1 MFSDIFNTQ
10 SIKRKVVFQ
19 VTGQVVSALVL
30 IISMV
35 VFLVNE
41 QLSRQTEALLANTA
55 KALHERLE
63 QRVRYLVDNTV
74 LLTTNGLMVNA
85 LTDSIGRKKYLP
97 PLVENFM
104 EGKDV
109 VFLDIV
115 DYAGKPIFQTQ
126 ENTPLYNE
134 SSHLRAAL
142 ALNQVTVYI
151 QEKDKQLVVI
161 SPIEYYSTTQG
172 AAIVVFDMAAI
183 AQRNHPASE
192 TTYMKL
198 IKDDKSIF
206 SHRYA
211 SKINY
216 RSYRHEA
223 DETMP
228 MFKKLGIVLEIG
240 LPEALY
246 SAPIKDTIIK
256 LLLLGLAFIVISV
269 YVSARTANK
278 ITQPI
283 LELYRRVKASSYGR
297 EVLCSPLGSHD
308 ELEDLAK
315 AFDERTYMLQHQAEH
330 DSLTNLPN
338 RILFVDRL
346 EQAIKAAQRN
356 DEKLA
361 VLVIDLD
368 RFKELND
375 SFGHDFGDEL
385 LKIVAE
391 YMGNT
396 LREGDSI
403 ARLGGDEFAILLDHI
418 QSENTIIDIVQKVMN
433 IYKESF
439 SLRHQEFFVTC
450 SIGIAVYP
458 LNGQNP
464 EEMLKNADSA
474 MYKSKDEGR
483 NTYQFYIDDMTQKA
497 YERITM
503 ETQLRQAI
511 KNGEFE
517 VFYQPQVDMRENTIT
532 GMEALIRWRHPQ
544 TGLVPP
550 DKFIPL
556 AEETGLIVE
565 IDRWVMQNALQQYM
579 KWKKAGLNP
588 GILSLNLSMVQL
600 NHKDFIDAVKIA
612 IFDTKISPAH
622 LMFEVTETQIMK
634 NPEQAIVMLKELKEL
649 GVGLAIDDFG
659 TGHSS
664 LSYLKRLPIDKI
676 KIDQSFIRD
685 IPEDSDD
692 MELTHAI
699 ISMSRSLK
707 RKVIAEGVET
717 IEQARFLQEHECF
730 EAQGYFYYK
739 PQDAPSITAILN
751 AQGVQK

>member
-1 MFSDIFNTQ
+1 MFNNIFNKH

-19 VTGQVVSALVL
+19 VTGQVVAALIL

-35 VFLVNE
+35 IFLVNKQMGE
-41 QLSRQTEALLANTA
+41 QTQILLAN
-55 KALHERLE
+55 KAQTLHEKIE
-63 QRVRYLVDNTV
+63 QRVHSLVDNTV
-74 LLTTNGLMVNA
+74 LLSTNGLMVNA
-85 LTDSIGRKKYLP
+85 LTDTAGRAKYLP
-97 PLVENFM
+97 ALVENFM

-109 VFLDIV
+109 ISLDVV
-115 DYAGKPIFQTQ
+115 DYGGEPIFQTQ
-126 ENTPLYNE
+126 THTPTYND
-134 SSHLRAAL
+134 SAQLRAAL

-151 QEKDKQLVVI
+151 QDKDKQMVVI

-172 AAIVVFDMAAI
+172 AAIVVFDMSAI
-183 AQRNHPASE
+183 AKHNLALPESI
-192 TTYMKL
+192 YVKL
-198 IKDDKSIF
+198 IKDKKSIF
-206 SHRYA
+206 SHNFDPKTA
-211 SKINY
+211 Y
-216 RSYRHEA
+216 RSYLHEA
-223 DETMP
+223 SDDMP
-228 MFKKLGIVLEIG
+228 MFKKMDVMLEIG
-240 LPEALY
+240 MPETLY
-246 SAPIKDTIIK
+246 NAPIKDATVK
-256 LLLLGLAFIVISV
+256 LILVGLLFIVLSVFIST
-269 YVSARTANK
+269 RTANK
-278 ITQPI
+278 ITEPI
-283 LELYRRVKASSYGR
+283 LELYRRVNASSNER
-297 EVLCSPLGSHD
+297 EVLCSPLGSDD

-315 AFDERTYMLQHQAEH
+315 AFDARTYMLQHQAEH

-356 DEKLA
+356 EEKLA

-368 RFKELND
+368 RFKELNE

-385 LKIVAE
+385 LITVAE
-391 YMGNT
+391 YMGNA
-396 LREGDSI
+396 LRESDSI

-418 QSENTIIDIVQKVMN
+418 HSENIIIDIVQKVMN
-433 IYKESF
+433 VYKESF
-439 SLRHQEFFVTC
+439 NLRHHEFFVTC

-458 LNGQNP
+458 LNGKNP
-464 EEMLKNADSA
+464 EEMLKNADAA
-474 MYKSKDEGR
+474 MYKAKEEGR

-497 YERITM
+497 YARITM

-511 KNGEFE
+511 KNQEFE
-517 VFYQPQVDMRENTIT
+517 VFYQPQVDMRDNTIT
-532 GMEALIRWRHPQ
+532 GMEALIRWRHPE
-544 TGLVPP
+544 TGLVSP

-565 IDRWVMQNALQQYM
+565 IDRWVMQSALQQYM
-579 KWKKAGLNP
+579 QWSIAHLKP
-588 GILSLNLSMVQL
+588 GILSINLSMVQL
-600 NHKDFIDAVKIA
+600 NHKDFTDAVKIA
-612 IFDTKISPAH
+612 IFDTKISPSN

-717 IEQARFLQEHECF
+717 IEQAKFLKEHDCF
-730 EAQGYFYYK
+730 EAQGYLYYK
-739 PQDAPSITAILN
+739 PQDAPSITAILH
-751 AQGVQK
+751 AQESRA